1 MNTGINNLAKEKDGT
16 IVTKGRVTNAGPGA
30 RFKVKL
36 ENGHV
41 LNAVISGKIRKNNIQ
56 ILLDDLV
63 EIECSPYDL
72 SIGRITYRF

>member
-1 MNTGINNLAKEKDGT
+1 M
-16 IVTKGRVTNAGPGA
+16 IVAKGRVTDAAPGA

-36 ENGHV
+36 ENGHT

-63 EIECSPYDL
+63 ELEISCYDL
-72 SIGRITYRF
+72 NLGRITYRF